1 LSSRLYLDTS
11 VFGALFDKEDPE
23 RIALTRA
30 VLRRVRHEP
39 YEAFIGTPVYEEVAL
54 APPML

>member
-1 LSSRLYLDTS
+1 